1 MTVVSDTTAITT
13 LIKAGEEHLL
23 RDLFGT
29 VLVPH
34 AVWGELVAFHSTLPD
49 FVTLRVV
56 PEKAQPLPG
65 TETLGR
71 GEAEAII
78 LARESSETLLITD
91 DRKARAAASR
101 LGIPCIGLVGL
112 IVKAKQD
119 GRLSSVRAELET
131 LEKLGGLYLSN
142 EVKTKALV
150 LAGEAS
156 PPPSS

>member
-1 MTVVSDTTAITT
+1 MTVV
-13 LIKAGEEHLL
+13 
-23 RDLFGT
+23 R
-29 VLVPH
+29 
-34 AVWGELVAFHSTLPD
+34 
-49 FVTLRVV
+49 
-56 PEKAQPLPG
+56 
-65 TETLGR
+65 
-71 GEAEAII
+71 
-78 LARESSETLLITD
+78 LASQSSETLLITD

-131 LEKLGGLYLSN
+131 LGKQGGLYLSD
-142 EVKTKALV
+142 VALV